1 LSVPGSVYRRLF
13 ELATEQ
19 YGYVT
24 ADDAR
29 DLEIAPQRLVVM
41 ASRGNLEH
49 IAHGL
54 YRFPV
59 IPTTLRD
66 QWMEAALWAR
76 RRGVLSHET
85 ALELWELGDVSP
97 DRVHVTVPRILKLR
111 RAAQPTYAVH
121 VRDLAPEDTARHE
134 GIPVVTPCRAIL
146 DAIESHLSPHL
157 VEQATESARNRGL
170 LSRAELE
177 TLHEARSARRGPA

>member
-1 LSVPGSVYRRLF
+1 VPGNVYRRLF

-29 DLEIAPQRLVVM
+29 ELDINPKRLAVL
-41 ASRGNLEH
+41 ASRGDLEH

-66 QWMEAALWAR
+66 QWMEATLWAR
-76 RRGVLSHET
+76 RRGILSHET
-85 ALELWELGDVSP
+85 ALELWELSDVSP
-97 DRVHVTVPRILKLR
+97 SKVHVTVPRALKLR
-111 RAAQPTYAVH
+111 RAAPPAYFVH
-121 VRDLAPEDTARHE
+121 VRDLGAEDTTRHE
-134 GIPVVTPCRAIL
+134 GIPVVTPRRAIL
-146 DAIESHLSPHL
+146 DAIETHVSPHL
-157 VEQATESARNRGL
+157 VEQAIWTARERGL
-170 LSRAELE
+170 LSREELQKLSE
-177 TLHEARSARRGPA
+177 IHSSPRGPA